1 MSIFFGRFLSKI
13 FFLSFAKLQNMS
25 FLSPAYPSL
34 RPKKIGRVFFAPF
47 LKKVFCDLLKRNYQL
62 ASDYEGVVYIA
73 IAVRPK
79 YVLKIGLYGDVFI

>member
-1 MSIFFGRFLSKI
+1 
-13 FFLSFAKLQNMS
+13 MS

-34 RPKKIGRVFFAPF
+34 RLKKNRARFFAPI

-79 YVLKIGLYGDVFI
+79 YVLKIGLY